1 VTVIG
6 KSSRNCTPSGC
17 SIYVAIIAPKL
28 RSFPAMLLSWRHTD
42 DPFTI
47 TAISN
52 CLGAVFRRDAVIHCD
67 PCVTFTVAVADASVN
82 TTEAFCEYTDQS
94 RTLNANDNGDR
105 MAGALGDGV
114 GVGVGRLDCEMEP
127 VDVPVA
133 VGVTEAVTETDGVK
147 LTDEVVDM
155 VGVGDGDGVMLTI
168 AISLV
173 LLPTITA
180 PSAAITGELL
190 ISLPIDRLHNTCPVA
205 PSTLTT
211 LPLPTPTY
219 KRLLMSRPPP
229 HRSSALKD
237 NDQIGDP
244 VMTSKAY
251 KLPSRLPMKTVLSD
265 IDTHGVAVTGPPVKK
280 DHSRLPD
287 VEFRAFMKPSPDPT
301 YTTPRNTVG
310 VLTPP
315 PEGYSH
321 TRLPEV
327 ALTATATFKDE
338 QPTYTMEL
346 SSLMAGVD
354 CTAPDVM
361 NSQIIAPVSPLKAC
375 NFKLL
380 PMYTR
385 PSTPTVGDDPN
396 SCGNDTCHISDP
408 VPPFKAYN
416 TRFTAVNTMPFT
428 PTAGEE
434 KKDGDDTAAAND
446 HRTLPVATSTA
457 ETELLPPQ
465 KYPTPLLLIAT
476 DDASV
481 VDPPA
486 ATDHFTPTTVTGPAG
501 PE

>member
-1 VTVIG
+1 
-6 KSSRNCTPSGC
+6 
-17 SIYVAIIAPKL
+17 VAIIAPKL

-168 AISLV
+168 ANSLV

-280 DHSRLPD
+280 DHRSSPVL
-287 VEFRAFMKPSPDPT
+287 AFKLYTNPSEEPNSAWPLNSEAVDADP
-301 YTTPRNTVG
+301 PTVNI
-310 VLTPP
+310 
-315 PEGYSH
+315 H
-321 TRLPEV
+321 
-327 ALTATATFKDE
+327 ACD
-338 QPTYTMEL
+338 
-346 SSLMAGVD
+346 
-354 CTAPDVM
+354 
-361 NSQIIAPVSPLKAC
+361 PLHCLIAC
-375 NFKLL
+375 NF
-380 PMYTR
+380 P
-385 PSTPTVGDDPN
+385 
-396 SCGNDTCHISDP
+396 IA
-408 VPPFKAYN
+408 VPA
-416 TRFTAVNTMPFT
+416 
-428 PTAGEE
+428 
-434 KKDGDDTAAAND
+434 
-446 HRTLPVATSTA
+446 
-457 ETELLPPQ
+457 
-465 KYPTPLLLIAT
+465 
-476 DDASV
+476 
-481 VDPPA
+481 
-486 ATDHFTPTTVTGPAG
+486 
-501 PE
+501 